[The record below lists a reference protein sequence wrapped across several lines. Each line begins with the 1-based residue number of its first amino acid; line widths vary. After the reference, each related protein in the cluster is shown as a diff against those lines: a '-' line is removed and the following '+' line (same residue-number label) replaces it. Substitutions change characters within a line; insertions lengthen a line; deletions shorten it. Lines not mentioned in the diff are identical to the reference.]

1 MKIYK
6 IILMF
11 WIAVFTSSCE
21 DVIDVNLETAAPKL
35 VVYASI
41 QWKKGTLGNEQKIRL
56 STTTGYFDSVIP
68 TVSGADVRLK

>member
-6 IILMF
+6 IILILLITL
-11 WIAVFTSSCE
+11 IASSCE

-56 STTTGYFDSVIP
+56 STTACAYAVALRESHPSF
-68 TVSGADVRLK
+68 